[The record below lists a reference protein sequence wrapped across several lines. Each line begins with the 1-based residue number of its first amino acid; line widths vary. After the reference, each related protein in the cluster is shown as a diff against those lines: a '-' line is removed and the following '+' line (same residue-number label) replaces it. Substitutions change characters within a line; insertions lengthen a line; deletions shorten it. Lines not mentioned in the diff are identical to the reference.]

1 MAAKK
6 RPKVS
11 FEEGMDELARIVS
24 RMQAGELPLEE
35 MMASYE
41 QGMALADALDALL
54 ASHEKRIEQI
64 DPETA
69 EITTFEGNENGVQ

>member
-1 MAAKK
+1 MTAKK

-11 FEEGMDELARIVS
+11 FEEGMGELNRLLERMQSGELAL
-24 RMQAGELPLEE
+24 GD
-35 MMASYE
+35 MMSTYE
-41 QGMALADALDALL
+41 QGMTLCDQLDALL
-54 ASHEKRIEQI
+54 TAHERKLEQI

>member
-24 RMQAGELPLEE
+24 RMQAGELPLVE

>member
-1 MAAKK
+1 MTAKK

-11 FEEGMDELARIVS
+11 FEEGMDELTKIVA
-24 RMQAGELPLEE
+24 RMQSGELAMED

-41 QGMALADALDALL
+41 QGMALADQLDALL
-54 ASHEKRIEQI
+54 TAHERKLEQI

>member
-1 MAAKK
+1 MTAKK

-11 FEEGMDELARIVS
+11 FEEGMDELTRLVS
-24 RMQAGELPLEE
+24 RMQSGELSLEE

-41 QGMALADALDALL
+41 QGMALADSIDALL
-54 ASHEKRIEQI
+54 ASHERKLEQI

>member
-1 MAAKK
+1 MTAKK

-11 FEEGMDELARIVS
+11 FEEGMGELNRLVERMQSGELAL
-24 RMQAGELPLEE
+24 GD
-35 MMASYE
+35 MMSTYE
-41 QGMALADALDALL
+41 QGMALCDQLDDLL
-54 ASHEKRIEQI
+54 TAHERKLEQI

>member
-64 DPETA
+64 DQETA

>member
-1 MAAKK
+1 MTPKK

>member
-11 FEEGMDELARIVS
+11 FEEGMDGLAQLVS
-24 RMQAGELPLEE
+24 RMQSGELSLDE
-35 MMASYE
+35 MMAAYE
-41 QGMALADALDALL
+41 QGMALADSLDALL
-54 ASHEKRIEQI
+54 SAHEKRLEQI
-64 DPETA
+64 DPETG

>member
-11 FEEGMDELARIVS
+11 FEEGMDALTQLVS
-24 RMQAGELPLEE
+24 RMQSGELSLED

-41 QGMALADALDALL
+41 QGMSLADSLDALL
-54 ASHEKRIEQI
+54 SSHEKKLEQI

>member
-1 MAAKK
+1 MTAKK

-11 FEEGMDELARIVS
+11 FEEGMDELTRLVS
-24 RMQAGELPLEE
+24 RMQSGELSLEE

-41 QGMALADALDALL
+41 QGMALADSIDALL
-54 ASHEKRIEQI
+54 ASHERKLEQI

-69 EITTFEGNENGVQ
+69 EITTFAGNENGVQ

>member
-1 MAAKK
+1 MTAKK

-11 FEEGMDELARIVS
+11 FEEGMGELNRLLERMQSGELAL
-24 RMQAGELPLEE
+24 GD
-35 MMASYE
+35 MMSTYE
-41 QGMALADALDALL
+41 QGMALCDQLDDLL
-54 ASHEKRIEQI
+54 TAHERKLEQI

>member
-1 MAAKK
+1 MTPKK

-11 FEEGMDELARIVS
+11 FEEGMDALTQLVS
-24 RMQAGELPLEE
+24 RMQSGELSLED

-41 QGMALADALDALL
+41 QGMALADSLDALL
-54 ASHEKRIEQI
+54 SSHEKKLEKI

-69 EITTFEGNENGVQ
+69 EITTFEGKENGVQ